1 MLFCVD
7 NWLARLE
14 YFSATPVGQR
24 LSGIVRVVLS
34 MGSSVK
40 SELTADL
47 KLRVNKDHV
56 DRAVPCKVLLTTHF
70 FSLQP

>member
-7 NWLARLE
+7 NWLAWLE
-14 YFSATPVGQR
+14 YFSVTPVGQR
-24 LSGIVRVVLS
+24 LFGIVRVVLS

-47 KLRVNKDHV
+47 KLRVNKEHV
-56 DRAVPCKVLLTTHF
+56 VLIVLSF
-70 FSLQP
+70 LGL